1 MPDIAER
8 GPIARAVQRAAVRV
22 LALVLVA
29 IAGATPSAVPAGA
42 GRGARRP
49 RPGERR
55 LEAVPGDAVDGPRD
69 RDVHHER
76 AA

>member
-1 MPDIAER
+1 MPETAER

-42 GRGARRP
+42 GRGARRT
-49 RPGERR
+49 RPGDRR

-69 RDVHHER
+69 RGVPHER